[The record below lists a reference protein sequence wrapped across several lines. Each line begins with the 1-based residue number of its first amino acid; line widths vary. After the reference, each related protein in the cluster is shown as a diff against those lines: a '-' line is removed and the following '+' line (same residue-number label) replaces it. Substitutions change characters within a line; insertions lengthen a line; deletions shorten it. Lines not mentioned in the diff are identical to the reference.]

1 MFPCVPS
8 TPSASLY
15 KHSKCRTFSLGQGP
29 ARSQHT
35 APHLVRVRQRQCA
48 RSPQSAITSPLQEG
62 LSGYDSMSERTDL
75 NMTRRLRRM
84 LKASALPR
92 VGKAHSLRM
101 RYIYVIHAL
110 CTLQRH
116 CTRGR
121 IVKAMQVLL
130 HGTEVPLVCGT
141 VCVVCGPTWDGVPIG
156 PVKKCDI
163 YLIVQ
168 ACTRGTQKSVK
179 PTAVRLSND

>member
-1 MFPCVPS
+1 
-8 TPSASLY
+8 
-15 KHSKCRTFSLGQGP
+15 
-29 ARSQHT
+29 
-35 APHLVRVRQRQCA
+35 
-48 RSPQSAITSPLQEG
+48 
-62 LSGYDSMSERTDL
+62 MSERTDL

-130 HGTEVPLVCGT
+130 HGWADTEEDNSDVG
-141 VCVVCGPTWDGVPIG
+141 G
-156 PVKKCDI
+156 
-163 YLIVQ
+163 YQ
-168 ACTRGTQKSVK
+168 H
-179 PTAVRLSND
+179 RLLNAIDDLHSEIERWAWGDWPREPRPSRRRVADE